1 MLSII
6 IMQLI
11 MDIGF
16 ESADEN
22 QPCVYSAIVVVVVVV
37 VAVRIDRL

>member
-22 QPCVYSAIVVVVVVV
+22 QPCVYSAVFVVVVV

>member
-6 IMQLI
+6 TMQLI

-37 VAVRIDRL
+37 AVRIDRL